1 MELLKLEHVFLS
13 YHTPGGETP
22 VLDDISFSLEQGTF
36 TAVVGPSG
44 CGKSTIL
51 NLISGLIRPES
62 GRVFIEGKS
71 LSQSELNIGYMLQKD
86 HLFEWRTVE
95 SNVLL
100 GLEIQHKA
108 DAKNRARVDRLLKA
122 YGLSPFKHSRP
133 SQLSGGMR
141 QRAALIRTLAL
152 DPALLLL
159 DEPFSALDY
168 QTRLSVSDDIWQ
180 IIRREK
186 KTALLVTHDISEA
199 VSMANQVIVLTRR
212 PARIR
217 RVIPIAFKLPE
228 RTPMASRDMP
238 EFKQYFNLIWKELN
252 SHA

>member
-1 MELLKLEHVFLS
+1 M
-13 YHTPGGETP
+13 
-22 VLDDISFSLEQGTF
+22 ISVFSLEQGTF

-199 VSMANQVIVLTRR
+199 VSMADQVIVLTRR

-217 RVIPIAFKLPE
+217 RG
-228 RTPMASRDMP
+228 D
-238 EFKQYFNLIWKELN
+238 
-252 SHA
+252 SHYV